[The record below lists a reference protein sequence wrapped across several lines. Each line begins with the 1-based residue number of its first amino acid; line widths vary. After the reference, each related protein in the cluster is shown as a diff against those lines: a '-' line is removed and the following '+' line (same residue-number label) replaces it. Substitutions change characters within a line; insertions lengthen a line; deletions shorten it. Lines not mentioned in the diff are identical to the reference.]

1 MTKVLEVNNLGK
13 VYKSNGIEVN
23 ALKNI
28 NFSVNKGE
36 FIAIMGR
43 SGSGKTTLLNL
54 LATIDHPTKGSI
66 KISGEDIFSKT
77 QKEISNYRGHNLGFI
92 FQDFNLLST
101 LTLRENIAY
110 ALIMKKIKSKE
121 IDILVSEVANSLSI
135 EHLLN
140 KYPHE
145 VSGGERQ
152 RCACARAM
160 VKKPRLVLADEP
172 TGALD
177 YISSTEFLKKLKEMN
192 KDYASTIIMV
202 THDVYS
208 ASYADRIIF
217 IKDGQVIET
226 IEKNLMNQEEFF
238 NAIVERL

>member
-1 MTKVLEVNNLGK
+1 MTKVLEVKNLGK
-13 VYKSNGIEVN
+13 VYKTNGIEVN

-54 LATIDHPTKGSI
+54 LATIDYPTKGSV
-66 KISGEDIFSKT
+66 KISGADIFSKT
-77 QKEISNYRGHNLGFI
+77 QREVSNYRGHNLGFI
-92 FQDFNLLST
+92 FQDFNLLNT

-110 ALIMKKIKSKE
+110 ALIMKKFKSSE
-121 IDILVSEVANSLSI
+121 IDLLVDEVAKSLSI
-135 EHLLN
+135 EHLLG

-160 VKKPRLVLADEP
+160 VKKPRLILADEP

-192 KDYASTIIMV
+192 TDYASTIIMV

-217 IKDGQVIET
+217 IKDGEVIET
-226 IEKNLMNQEEFF
+226 IEKQSMNQEDFF
-238 NAIVERL
+238 DAIVERL